1 MSALAKYHYLTSA
14 EYLLGENDRL
24 DGIRY
29 EYINGQTYAMAGAS
43 RNHNRVALGI
53 ASRLEQHLRGQPCDV
68 FIADMKVGIL
78 TADEERFYYP
88 DVQVTCSE
96 ETAKYYNTAPKLIV
110 EVLSDSTARTDR
122 TEKLYAY
129 RLLPS
134 LQEYLLCSQDS
145 PLLEIYRRRTAW
157 QIERYVA
164 GQVCVLESVDLVLQ
178 VDELYSFLLN
188 EPQTEQPV

>member
-1 MSALAKYHYLTSA
+1 MSALAKYDYLTPA
-14 EYLLGENDRL
+14 EYLLGENDRP

-29 EYINGQTYAMAGAS
+29 EYVNGQTYAMAGAS
-43 RNHNRVALGI
+43 RNHNRVAGAI
-53 ASRLEQHLRGQPCDV
+53 FARLFSHLQGSPCEV
-68 FIADMKVGIL
+68 FQTDMKVGIL

-88 DVQVTCSE
+88 DVQVTCSAE
-96 ETAKYYNTAPKLIV
+96 SEKYYNTAPKLIV

-122 TEKLYAY
+122 SEKLYAY

-157 QIERYVA
+157 QIERYVT
-164 GQVCVLESVDLVLQ
+164 GEVCVLESVDLALR
-178 VDELYSFLLN
+178 VDELYGFVLN
-188 EPQTEQPV
+188 DPQTEGRA